1 MNGACSERRRRKD
14 EARNAKKEAGEAGEA
29 GEARSE
35 EEEAGEEEEEE
46 KVPQILYVGVIDI
59 LQSFDARKLAESR
72 LKRLKAKVRASVS
85 GTDPVQVSAVD
96 ATKYASRF
104 VSFVVAHFGC

>member
-14 EARNAKKEAGEAGEA
+14 EARNAKKESGEAGEA

-35 EEEAGEEEEEE
+35 EEEAGEEEEE

-104 VSFVVAHFGC
+104 VSFVAAHFGC